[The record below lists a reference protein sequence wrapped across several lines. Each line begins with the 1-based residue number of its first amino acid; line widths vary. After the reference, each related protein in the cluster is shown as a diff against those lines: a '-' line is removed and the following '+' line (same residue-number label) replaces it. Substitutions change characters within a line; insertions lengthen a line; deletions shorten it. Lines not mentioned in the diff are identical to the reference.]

1 MEIQNNQNQDL
12 TNFLQTRVRELQ
24 FIPIGLVEIL
34 NKVSFSI
41 GISNSLS
48 QTELDLIFNHL
59 KKEHKLVKIE
69 EIDDAFSKYSAEKLK
84 FMHLGKEVRFIEH
97 FNKFDNTFI
106 SRVLN
111 AYEKYKQE
119 NIKPEPK
126 PQLPIPEDTPKQAF
140 DFIEKI
146 FNKTGKEPLLANWN
160 LAFRHAEES
169 KLIVL
174 TNEEKAMFQENVRF
188 EIEEEMNYK
197 RVRKLNGWIDLREI
211 LESKSLMAYECR
223 KRILINYFNGRTN
236 K

>member
-1 MEIQNNQNQDL
+1 MSNLTRITETDDLNLKQNILYAIQLVGVDTGRVSKQDVEFIINFL
-12 TNFLQTRVRELQ
+12 KTNFKFFKTENIRTAFEL
-24 FIPIGLVEIL
+24 GV
-34 NKVSFSI
+34 K
-41 GISNSLS
+41 G
-48 QTELDLIFNHL
+48 ELDIEMNHYQNFNTMYVSNVL
-59 KKEHKLVKIE
+59 Q
-69 EIDDAFSKYSAEKLK
+69 AFKRWEMK
-84 FMHLGKEVRFIEH
+84 
-97 FNKFDNTFI
+97 NPP
-106 SRVLN
+106 
-111 AYEKYKQE
+111 
-119 NIKPEPK
+119 KPEPK

-146 FNKTGKEPLLANWN
+146 FNETGKEPLLANWN

>member
-1 MEIQNNQNQDL
+1 MSNLIRITETDDLNIKQSLMYAMQCIGFDSSRINKEEIEFIINFL
-12 TNFLQTRVRELQ
+12 KTNFKFFKTENIRAAFEL
-24 FIPIGLVEIL
+24 GV
-34 NKVSFSI
+34 K
-41 GISNSLS
+41 G
-48 QTELDLIFNHL
+48 ELDIEMNHYQNFNTMY
-59 KKEHKLVKIE
+59 V
-69 EIDDAFSKYSAEKLK
+69 S
-84 FMHLGKEVRFIEH
+84 
-97 FNKFDNTFI
+97 N
-106 SRVLN
+106 VLQS
-111 AYEKYKQE
+111 YKRWE
-119 NIKPEPK
+119 MKHPPKPEPK

-146 FNKTGKEPLLANWN
+146 FNETGKEPLLANWN
-160 LAFRHAEES
+160 LAFRHAEET

>member
-1 MEIQNNQNQDL
+1 MSNLTRITETDDLNLKQNILYAIQLVGVDTGRVSKQDVEFIINFL
-12 TNFLQTRVRELQ
+12 KTNFKFFKTENIRTAFEL
-24 FIPIGLVEIL
+24 GV
-34 NKVSFSI
+34 K
-41 GISNSLS
+41 G
-48 QTELDLIFNHL
+48 ELDIEMNHYQNFNTMYVSNVL
-59 KKEHKLVKIE
+59 Q
-69 EIDDAFSKYSAEKLK
+69 AFKRWEMK
-84 FMHLGKEVRFIEH
+84 
-97 FNKFDNTFI
+97 NPP
-106 SRVLN
+106 
-111 AYEKYKQE
+111 
-119 NIKPEPK
+119 KPEPK

-146 FNKTGKEPLLANWN
+146 FNETGKEPLLANWN
-160 LAFRHAEES
+160 LAFKHAEET

-174 TNEEKAMFQENVRF
+174 TNEEKTMFQENVRF